1 MCYLKKN
8 GTYDLI
14 GKDSLIWQNIVS
26 KITKICTLYNYNFIK
41 TPIFEDTNLFLDII
55 GKNTDVISK
64 ELYNFYDKNNDEIS
78 LRPEGTTGVLR
89 SYIENNLYK
98 DGNVHKFYYYGSM
111 FRHENVEK
119 GRFREFQQFGVEVFN
134 DNNYRSDVEII
145 LLAVNIFK
153 SLGIEDITVYI
164 NNLGSKDD
172 KINYENVLREYF
184 KNNLNDLC
192 EDCKKRFNEN
202 PIRIL
207 DCKIDKRNEF
217 ILNAPKIDNY
227 INNESKVR
235 FNKILEY
242 LDKLDVNYIVNKN
255 LVRGLNY
262 YTDTVFE
269 IKTNIDGLGARN
281 TICGGGRYNSSVMID
296 DKNTIPAMGFAIG
309 LERLI
314 DILNKKDLLKTIKK
328 EIDFNL
334 LFDDIELLNVLRN
347 NGFISDYNS
356 SDMSKYTIEKDNQKY
371 ILTDNKKDFIYCLE
385 REELIEK
392 IVSNEIC

>member
-55 GKNTDVISK
+55 GKNTDVVSK
-64 ELYNFYDKNNDEIS
+64 ELYTFYDKNNDDIS

-98 DGNVHKFYYYGSM
+98 DGNIHKFYYYGYM

-153 SLGIEDITVYI
+153 SLGIDDITVYI

-192 EDCKKRFNEN
+192 DDCKKRFYEN

-269 IKTNIDGLGARN
+269 IKTNID
-281 TICGGGRYNSSVMID
+281 
-296 DKNTIPAMGFAIG
+296 
-309 LERLI
+309 
-314 DILNKKDLLKTIKK
+314 
-328 EIDFNL
+328 
-334 LFDDIELLNVLRN
+334 
-347 NGFISDYNS
+347 
-356 SDMSKYTIEKDNQKY
+356 
-371 ILTDNKKDFIYCLE
+371 
-385 REELIEK
+385 
-392 IVSNEIC
+392 